1 MWRLRPPG
9 ARFACDVSE
18 QEPRVVM
25 RAEKRVL
32 KSVQD
37 AQRVLGEYVAPGA
50 RGRPVGDPD
59 FSVRMVHPG
68 AVVSVLAADFHVAA
82 TLFDRLPG
90 PPFGSIDV
98 PDVRLASS
106 LGFRTKG
113 VRGQDISPD
122 LEPRCDFRNPAACG
136 GRAVRRLR
144 S

>member
-50 RGRPVGDPD
+50 RGRPVRDPD

-82 TLFDRLPG
+82 TLLDRLLG
-90 PPFGSIDV
+90 PPFASIDV
-98 PDVRLASS
+98 PAVRLASS
-106 LGFRTKG
+106 LGFRG

-136 GRAVRRLR
+136 CRAVRRL
-144 S
+144 